1 MNKEIDKTI
10 LKVLEK
16 IEDNG
21 FEAYIVG
28 GFVRD
33 YLLGIV
39 STDIDICTN
48 ALPKDLVNIFDNYN
62 ISNSDYGSFKMIT
75 SRFNFDIT
83 TYRKELA
90 YSGRRPSEIEYVDSL
105 IEDINRR
112 DFTINTLCMNS
123 KGEIIDLLNAKDDLD
138 SKLVKCVG
146 EVQKKFREDPLRM
159 LRAIRFATTLDFKLD
174 EEIIIGITNNKNL
187 ISTLSN
193 TRRKEELDKIL
204 TSSNALYGLDLIKKL
219 DLLSELNI
227 SFDSVIYVE
236 DICGMYSQ
244 MMFDDS
250 MPFTKTEKNNINSIR
265 DIISYGTIDNYILF
279 NYGLYLSIV
288 AGKIMGIDVININE
302 RYNSLVIKS
311 DKDIDI
317 STLDICNTL
326 NIPYSSLL
334 KSIKNDIRS
343 AILDGSLENN
353 KADIIKYILSRKW
366 FDEGDCNKST

>member
-90 YSGRRPSEIEYVDSL
+90 YSGRRPSEIKYVDSL

-265 DIISYGTIDNYILF
+265 EIISYGTIDNYILF

-353 KADIIKYILSRKW
+353 RADIIKYILSRKW